1 MLILSYLRFK
11 FKENGGLAEWS
22 KASVSKTDVLA
33 IVPQVRILHPPPIN
47 NMAEVKILIQGYT
60 SADSIEQGEELTCPT
75 ITLVRD
81 KDIVMVVDPG
91 VLESQDVLVEA
102 LKKVDLSVEEV
113 NYVFLTH
120 SHLDHYRNIG
130 MFKTAKTVEYFG
142 VWDKRTVDD
151 WQEQFS
157 DNIEIIK
164 TPGHNYDALSLLV
177 RTDIGT
183 VAIVGD
189 VFWKEG
195 EPKDDPYASDK
206 KELEK
211 SRKRVLELA
220 DYIIPG
226 HGPMFKVK
234 K

>member
-1 MLILSYLRFK
+1 
-11 FKENGGLAEWS
+11 
-22 KASVSKTDVLA
+22 
-33 IVPQVRILHPPPIN
+33 
-47 NMAEVKILIQGYT
+47 MAEAKILIQGYT
-60 SADSIEQGEELTCPT
+60 SADNSDGKICPT
-75 ITLVRD
+75 VTLVRD

-91 VLESQDVLVEA
+91 ILESQDVLVQA
-102 LKKVDLSVEEV
+102 LKKEGLSV
-113 NYVFLTH
+113 NDINHVFITH

-130 MFKTAKTVEYFG
+130 MFPTAKTVEYFG

-157 DNIEIIK
+157 DGIRIIK

-177 RTDIGT
+177 KTEIGT

-206 KELEK
+206 VELEE
-211 SRKRVLELA
+211 SRQKVLELA
-220 DYIIPG
+220 DYVIPG
-226 HGPMFKVK
+226 HGPMYEVK